1 MLIKINVY
9 MLIKNNNKINLCLI
23 FGPKFKIKIKKIYP
37 NIYKD
42 QNLKSRLKQKQKT
55 KIKIFLNKNKKI

>member
-1 MLIKINVY
+1 

-23 FGPKFKIKIKKIYP
+23 SGPKSKIKTKKIYP